1 MRIKKVKYA
10 GVAFGVLL
18 LLALTSCGSAKKSSR
33 SVSAQAVV
41 TEQADRLSAE
51 DRRKYEYFFLEG
63 VRLKEQ
69 EEYDA
74 AFSMYE
80 RCLEI
85 DPDAASAL
93 YEISQFYLFLQQPEK
108 GLALLE
114 KAVRQDPGNFWYNQ
128 ALAGFYQ
135 SKNRFTEAIRVYE
148 GMVERFPSKLEP
160 LMVLVDLYTRVKD
173 YPKVI
178 SALDRLE
185 ERSGKSEQISM
196 DKFRIYLVMQD
207 NKKAFNEI
215 ESLVKE
221 YPNDMKY
228 RVVLGEVYLNNGKTD
243 EAYSTFRKILE
254 EEPDNV
260 MALLS
265 MVSYY
270 EKTNQE
276 ELYRQ
281 QLDTVL
287 LNKKVDPQVKLGI
300 MRQLIY
306 QSEQTDKDSTKI
318 ISLFD
323 SMMEQELADAQ
334 LPMLYASYL
343 ISKKMDDATVPVL
356 WKVLEIEPENIPA
369 RLQLLSFAL
378 KEDNKPEAIRICESG
393 LQYSPEV
400 LEFYYYL
407 GLLYY
412 QQERKDA
419 ALEVFEKGV
428 GQVTEKSDK
437 RLVSDFYSVIG
448 DLYQAKDMNEK
459 AYAAYDSSLVYNP
472 ENVGTL
478 NNYAYFLSVEK
489 KNLDRAEEMS
499 YRTVKAEP
507 DNETFLDTY
516 AWILFEKGKY
526 AEAKVNID
534 NAMKNGGDKSDV
546 VVEHCGDIYY
556 MNGEKEKAL
565 EYWKQALEMGS
576 ESKTLKKKIEL
587 KKYISEE

>member
-1 MRIKKVKYA
+1 MKYT
-10 GVAFGVLL
+10 GIVFGILL
-18 LLALTSCGSAKKSSR
+18 LVITSCSSARKSTR
-33 SVSAQAVV
+33 PVHKQRAIK
-41 TEQADRLSAE
+41 EQTDRLSAE
-51 DRRKYEYFFLEG
+51 ERRKYEYFFLEG

-108 GLALLE
+108 SLVLLE
-114 KAVRQDPGNFWYNQ
+114 KAVGQDPGNFWYNQ

-148 GMVERFPSKLEP
+148 EMVDRFPTKQEP
-160 LMVLVDLYTRVKD
+160 LMVLINLYTQVKD

-178 SALDRLE
+178 SALNRLE
-185 ERSGKSEQISM
+185 ERAGKSEQISM
-196 DKFRIYLVMQD
+196 DKFRIYLAMQN

-221 YPNDMKY
+221 YPNDMRY
-228 RVVLGEVYLNNGKTD
+228 RAVLGEVYLNNGKTE
-243 EAYSTFRKILE
+243 EAYSTFQKILE

-260 MALLS
+260 MVLLS

-276 ELYRQ
+276 ELYRR

-287 LNKKVDPQVKLGI
+287 LNNKVDPDVKLGI

-323 SMMEQELADAQ
+323 SMMKQDMADAQ

-343 ISKKMDDATVPVL
+343 ISKQMNDAAVPVL
-356 WKVLEIEPENIPA
+356 WRVLDIEPENIPA

-378 KEDNKPEAIRICESG
+378 KEDSKSEAIRICESG

-407 GLLYY
+407 GLLYH
-412 QQERKDA
+412 QEERKDA

-428 GQVTEKSDK
+428 EQVTDKSDK

-448 DLYQAKDMNEK
+448 DLYQAKNRNEK
-459 AYAAYDSSLVYNP
+459 AFAAYDSSLVYNP
-472 ENVGTL
+472 ENLGTL

-489 KNLDRAEEMS
+489 KDLDRAEKMS
-499 YRTVKAEP
+499 YQTVKGEP

-526 AEAKVNID
+526 AEAKVYIE

-556 MNGEKEKAL
+556 MNGEIEKAIG
-565 EYWKQALEMGS
+565 YWKQALELGS
-576 ESKTLKKKIEL
+576 QSERLKKKIEL
-587 KKYISEE
+587 KKYISE